1 MAKETKIKEDTV
13 TVPVAQGDLD
23 ATSNA
28 EFYNPHGVLGGHL
41 GIGKHADTATIRV
54 LRPLAKSVTI
64 LTQDGEYPMTHEYNG
79 VFVVTVP
86 ASGTKKQPTIPDYR
100 VRTEWESGA
109 VLIEDDPYRYM
120 PTVGDMDTYL
130 FGEGRHEKLWETLGA
145 HVLRYDDPMGGADG
159 TPGEQVVGT
168 AFSVWAPNAHAVR
181 VVGNFN
187 AWDGRRHAMRELGS
201 SGVWEI
207 FIPGIGA
214 GETYKFQILNANY
227 TWEMKADPMERQHE
241 VPPNT
246 ASIVTESTYK
256 WNDDAW
262 MQHRR
267 TTNPHDG
274 PVSIYE
280 VHAGSWRQGLTY
292 RDLAKQLV
300 DYVKQEGFTH
310 VEFMPLAQHPFSGSW
325 GYQVT
330 GYYAVDSRLGSP
342 DDFRY
347 LVDQFH
353 QAGIGVIMDWVP
365 AHFPKDGF
373 GLYNFD
379 GEACYEDPNP
389 KRGEHKE
396 WGTMVFDFG
405 RSEVQSFLISS
416 ALYWLEQYHI
426 DGLRVDAVASM
437 LYLDYNRKQ
446 GEWEPNKN
454 GGKENLEAVAFL
466 RKLNDTVLGRH
477 PHKCMIAEE
486 STAWPMVTK
495 PASDGGLG
503 FNFKW
508 NMGWMNDMLSY
519 MKTDPLFRAGNHNK
533 VTFSFFYAFSEN
545 FVLPISHDEVVHGK
559 GSLINK
565 MPGEYE
571 AKFANLRTFFGYMMA
586 HPGKKLLFMGQEFG
600 QFTEWNEEKQLDWML
615 LDYDKHTELQ
625 NYVKTLNAF
634 YKEHPAFW
642 QIDYSWE
649 GFQWIVPDDSKQSVV
664 AFLRKDANGK
674 QILVVCNFNPV
685 LREGYALGAPVAGTY
700 KEVLNSDDEA
710 FGGSGAVH
718 NKSVRTHKKPLHGFE
733 QSITITLPP
742 MSTLYFEVPTK
753 RTRKAADP
761 AKTAQTVKKTAAKK
775 TAAKT
780 TKTAKAGPAV
790 KEEKPKKTSTRKAK
804 AEAEPAPEKAPA
816 KRGRK
821 PKAEAAAAPEA
832 APAKRGRKPKAE
844 PAEAAPAAAE
854 KPARKPRAQKA
865 AKTEE

>member
-1 MAKETKIKEDTV
+1 MAEETKIKEDTV

-23 ATSNA
+23 AVSNA

-365 AHFPKDGF
+365 AHFPKDAFALGR
-373 GLYNFD
+373 FD
-379 GEACYEDPNP
+379 GTPLYEDPDP
-389 KRGEHKE
+389 LRGEHPE
-396 WGTMVFDFG
+396 WGTYVFNFG
-405 RSEVQSFLISS
+405 RREVRNFLVAN
-416 ALYWLEQYHI
+416 ALFWLEDLHV
-426 DGLRVDAVASM
+426 DALRVDAVS
-437 LYLDYNRKQ
+437 YSRKP
-446 GEWEPNKN
+446 GHWRPNIY
-454 GGKENLEAVAFL
+454 GGRENLEAIDFL
-466 RKLNDTVLGRH
+466 KEATATAYKNNPGV
-477 PHKCMIAEE
+477 MVIAEE
-486 STAWPMVTK
+486 STAWPGITA
-495 PASDGGLG
+495 PTSAGGIG
-503 FNFKW
+503 FGMKW
-508 NMGWMNDMLSY
+508 NMGWMHDTLEYLHEEPINR
-519 MKTDPLFRAGNHNK
+519 KWHHNEI
-533 VTFSFFYAFSEN
+533 TFSMVYAYSEHY
-545 FVLPISHDEVVHGK
+545 VLPISHDEVVYGK
-559 GSLINK
+559 GSLYGK
-565 MPGEYE
+565 MPGDDWQKL
-571 AKFANLRTFFGYMMA
+571 AGVRSMFAYQWA
-586 HPGKKLLFMGQEFG
+586 HPGKKLSFMGNELAQWGEWDHDASIDWDCLNWQEHR
-600 QFTEWNEEKQLDWML
+600 QVQTMVAD
-615 LDYDKHTELQ
+615 
-625 NYVKTLNAF
+625 LNAF
-634 YKEHPAFW
+634 YKAHPALWSQDF
-642 QIDYSWE
+642 DPA
-649 GFQWIVPDDSKQSVV
+649 GFQWLTSDDADHNTLS
-664 AFLRKDANGK
+664 FLRIGTKGETLAVVVNFSGEAWSDYQVALPTGGKWTEVFTTDDAKYGGSDIHNGTFEA
-674 QILVVCNFNPV
+674 V
-685 LREGYALGAPVAGTY
+685 EGEYHSRPFSAKITVPALGV
-700 KEVLNSDDEA
+700 VFL
-710 FGGSGAVH
+710 
-718 NKSVRTHKKPLHGFE
+718 KPE
-733 QSITITLPP
+733 
-742 MSTLYFEVPTK
+742 
-753 RTRKAADP
+753 D
-761 AKTAQTVKKTAAKK
+761 
-775 TAAKT
+775 
-780 TKTAKAGPAV
+780 
-790 KEEKPKKTSTRKAK
+790 
-804 AEAEPAPEKAPA
+804 
-816 KRGRK
+816 
-821 PKAEAAAAPEA
+821 
-832 APAKRGRKPKAE
+832 
-844 PAEAAPAAAE
+844 
-854 KPARKPRAQKA
+854 
-865 AKTEE
+865 